1 LSSEKRFGQKKALFP
16 EYMGYGPRREFADPY
31 INFEGCSFFP
41 FFFLLEGVAPG
52 CYPPLREIN
61 SFTPSKG
68 GILFMEG
75 LPPTSDVS
83 VRRGANLVPVNGGEG
98 RVPPVNY
105 GYGLHV
111 PEGFAKLIKA
121 IEIREGPAALR
132 YKAGEVIRLM
142 VRKQP

>member
-1 LSSEKRFGQKKALFP
+1 
-16 EYMGYGPRREFADPY
+16 M
-31 INFEGCSFFP
+31 
-41 FFFLLEGVAPG
+41 APG